1 MIKRKIIHPYKNYSD
16 ADENRLIEVIFE
28 LCTIYKSAAYGLALI
43 VYNDPHS
50 EENSFKGLAILE
62 SGKIHN
68 TPFIF
73 VTGKGEARFISKMI
87 DGRPASVC
95 F

>member
-1 MIKRKIIHPYKNYSD
+1 
-16 ADENRLIEVIFE
+16 LIEVIFE

-50 EENSFKGLAILE
+50 EENSILE